1 MMQDIEVFDL
11 SNAISTY
18 LKKLSTDGIELSGII
33 EHLESDIETDPSA
46 YEYIQPTDFAT
57 FGKQDAINYILN
69 VFDNA
74 ISLGMPPT
82 NPKYGNA
89 DYVKSLVDEV
99 IRNFTGVKTEGL
111 SGKYEFIADPKT
123 TATERG
129 ITTRLNDS
137 NLENII
143 RESSNIVKNIREE
156 FPAEPTSEL
165 RTSSYFKALND
176 ADVIDNLTY
185 KQLKDYFNM
194 KISPTPELVKVAS
207 WYLNRFTDLENEL
220 ITGSPTYDE
229 SGKTNF
235 ATKAFNAIDNEYQ
248 NGNRDLDIYGT
259 NADIKYRTPRE
270 ILQLEQNQ
278 IDNLNQ
284 MVSANVI
291 DFDNNLS
298 GVLSA
303 IKKVLDTK
311 GFDTADYEPGL
322 KESMD
327 KRIKE
332 VARRVLNDVRE
343 INDTNDRTSIIN
355 QQADAI
361 INESGNYVQQYENN
375 EFVENL
381 TGFKEGK
388 KYISDLLNANGIN
401 PSTISDEDLTI
412 LAQDAKNLLDTAM
425 ADTEGTNTVPD
436 FRKMIIDNVIK
447 KLPTMQK
454 QKTNFDILS
463 DNETFKTSI
472 GQSLLEALG
481 YSDSASSEVKRYL
494 SEIVAPGFESL
505 IRDKLSKNPSAD
517 IDSIIFSGINDLK
530 TGMDARLT
538 DAGLTAAD
546 IDPLSLSKRLADDD
560 TLLAMGVDPVT
571 REVSTTMSPKPTQKA
586 NIDPLGFQS
595 AIAGIASDDMGFM
608 NFLLSNQ
615 QQIQSD
621 FLKAKE
627 TQKQPDQDEFAAL
640 GNAALKASLGLKP
653 EEDIPSYPG
662 GTPPSTFVGEGG
674 NIGQFPEMNFPILGQ
689 KKEPEGLGQKQ
700 REAAQFA
707 LGALEKPDLK
717 VSDYLKQQ
725 SDTLRS
731 LYQKSPEF
739 IQSKFRRP
747 SAFSGITYTQGR
759 T

>member
-11 SNAISTY
+11 TGSESL
-18 LKKLSTDGIELSGII
+18 LKKYLNGINIEDPKLFTEDSFLLNKII
-33 EHLESDIETDPSA
+33 DHLNSDIEPDVDTAIVISN
-46 YEYIQPTDFAT
+46 FAT

-69 VFDNA
+69 IFDNA

-82 NPKYGNA
+82 DPKYGNV
-89 DYVKSLVDEV
+89 DYVESLAKEALLGFVSPGDT
-99 IRNFTGVKTEGL
+99 IITSGL
-111 SGKYEFIADPKT
+111 TNP
-123 TATERG
+123 
-129 ITTRLNDS
+129 
-137 NLENII
+137 NLKNII
-143 RESSNIVKNIREE
+143 RESSDIVNNIREE

-185 KQLKDYFNM
+185 KQLKDYLNVPP
-194 KISPTPELVKVAS
+194 KITPTPELVKVAS
-207 WYLNRFTDLENEL
+207 WYLNRFVDIENEL

-229 SGKTNF
+229 TGKTNF

-298 GVLSA
+298 GVLNA
-303 IKKVLDTK
+303 IKESLDSK

-322 KESMD
+322 KESID

-375 EFVENL
+375 EFVQNL
-381 TGFKEGK
+381 TGFKEGRT
-388 KYISDLLNANGIN
+388 YISDLLNANGIDS
-401 PSTISDEDLTI
+401 STISDEDLTI

-472 GQSLLEALG
+472 GQSLLEGLG

-505 IRDKLSKNPSAD
+505 IRDELSKNPSAD
-517 IDSIIFSGINDLK
+517 IDSIIFSGINNLK

-595 AIAGIASDDMGFM
+595 AIAGIASDDIGFM
-608 NFLLSNQ
+608 NFLLNNQ

-627 TQKQPDQDEFAAL
+627 TQKQPDPEEFAAL

-653 EEDIPSYPG
+653 EDDIPSYPG

-674 NIGQFPEMNFPILGQ
+674 NIGQFPEMNFPVLGQ
-689 KKEPEGLGQKQ
+689 KKEPKGLGQKQ

-707 LGALEKPDLK
+707 FGALEKPDLK

>member
-18 LKKLSTDGIELSGII
+18 LKKLSTDGDELSGII
-33 EHLESDIETDPSA
+33 EHLNREIKPDIDTFID
-46 YEYIQPTDFAT
+46 PTDFAT

-69 VFDNA
+69 TFDNA

-89 DYVKSLVDEV
+89 DYVKSLVDEA
-99 IRNFTGVKTEGL
+99 IMHFTGVRKIEGL
-111 SGKYEFIADPKT
+111 G
-123 TATERG
+123 G
-129 ITTRLNDS
+129 GLNDS

-207 WYLNRFTDLENEL
+207 WYINRFVDIENEL

-291 DFDNNLS
+291 NFDNNLS
-298 GVLSA
+298 GVLNA
-303 IKKVLDTK
+303 IKKNLDSK

-322 KESMD
+322 KESID

-343 INDTNDRTSIIN
+343 IDDTNDRTSIIN

-375 EFVENL
+375 EFVQNL

-388 KYISDLLNANGIN
+388 TYISDLLNANGIDS
-401 PSTISDEDLTI
+401 STISDEDLTI

-436 FRKMIIDNVIK
+436 FKKMIIDNVIK

-472 GQSLLEALG
+472 GQSLLEGLG

-505 IRDKLSKNPSAD
+505 IRDELSKNPSAD
-517 IDSIIFSGINDLK
+517 IDSIIFSGINNLK

-546 IDPLSLSKRLADDD
+546 IDPLSLSKRLASDD

-653 EEDIPSYPG
+653 EDDIPSYPG